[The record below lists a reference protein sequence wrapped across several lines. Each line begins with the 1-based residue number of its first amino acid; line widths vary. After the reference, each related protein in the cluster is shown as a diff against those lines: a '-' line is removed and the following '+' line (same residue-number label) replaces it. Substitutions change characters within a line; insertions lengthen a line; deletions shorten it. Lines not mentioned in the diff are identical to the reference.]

1 MTNFQLY
8 GLTVSMIVMLLLV
21 TMIFIQQ
28 LQHSEIINQ
37 LKTEKAD
44 KHDETYAKLLI
55 AVKFIEDILEERTYG
70 TTLDFR
76 LAAKNIRLSLGKI
89 QK

>member
-1 MTNFQLY
+1 MNNFQLY

-28 LQHSEIINQ
+28 LRHSKIINQ

-44 KHDETYAKLLI
+44 KHNETYAKLLM
-55 AVKFIEDILEERTYG
+55 AVEFIENVADERVYESARE
-70 TTLDFR
+70 LKFD
-76 LAAKNIRLSLGKI
+76 AIRTIRNLGEM
-89 QK
+89 